1 MPASIFNLDEDSV
14 DVTKYKS
21 DVGDSLKDNTTAR
34 IVPIRTSFSEE
45 DVRHNVFAD
54 PDIAAHY
61 ALAYEKAQY
70 ECRHAFDPHIQWSK
84 EEERKIVRKLDWHVC
99 LWAVS
104 EATLLQASHLVRLAC

>member
-1 MPASIFNLDEDSV
+1 MKTLSMPP
-14 DVTKYKS
+14 KYKT
-21 DVGDSLKDNTTAR
+21 DVGDSLKEDTTTR

-54 PDIAAHY
+54 PDVAAHY

-70 ECRHAFDPHIQWSK
+70 ECRHVFDPHLQWSK

-104 EATLLQASHLVRLAC
+104 EATLLQASHPVRWAC